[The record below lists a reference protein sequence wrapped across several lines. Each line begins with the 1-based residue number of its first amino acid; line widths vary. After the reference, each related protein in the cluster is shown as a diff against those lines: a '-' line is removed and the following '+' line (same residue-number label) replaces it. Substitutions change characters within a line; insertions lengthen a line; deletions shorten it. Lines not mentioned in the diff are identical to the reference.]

1 MSNIDTISG
10 DIEDIC
16 FVFGVAILLILVY

>member
-10 DIEDIC
+10 DIEDIF
-16 FVFGVAILLILVY
+16 FVFGVAILLILV